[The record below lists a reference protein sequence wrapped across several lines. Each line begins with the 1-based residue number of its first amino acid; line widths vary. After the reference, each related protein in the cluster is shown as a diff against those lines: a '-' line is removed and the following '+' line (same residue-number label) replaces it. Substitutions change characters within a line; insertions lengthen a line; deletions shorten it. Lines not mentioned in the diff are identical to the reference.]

1 MSRKLTALMLSV
13 FMVLSLLTPFYNL
26 KAQDA
31 NLNEG
36 TYHTRPV
43 DVQNAVDYKA
53 LDEVADKEEERS
65 FIFVTDE
72 SSKVAEKL
80 NEVYET
86 LNAKDVAEKGND
98 YLMKAGFNDAI
109 SSALGALDFNSEVK
123 DKIKDLLGKS
133 KGGLLE
139 TMSSIFGG
147 KSLDKYDDS
156 DDRNFNVLFSGF
168 TMKMTTEEAMKVRE
182 SVPEVKQIFIDY
194 TYRRPNDKPNMY
206 NSTKMVNADQVWKNY
221 KYKGEGRVVAVID
234 SGADINHP
242 AMRLSDENKAALNK
256 EKVEKLIKDKL
267 LKGQYLN
274 PKFPYGYNF
283 MDHNMD
289 LKDTNGDTGMHG
301 MHVSGTVGANAT
313 QEEADKF
320 NNGILIK
327 GVAPEAQVLVM
338 RVFGQDVATTNTSA
352 YIEAIEE
359 SIILGADSMNMSLG
373 SMSGSEQGIDLG
385 MDLALQNARKAGS
398 IVAIAGGND
407 FYTTNGEGNPRA
419 TNPDWGVMGSPG
431 VAESAF
437 TVANY
442 NNNTMITDASTYII
456 DESGKE
462 VEVIAKAMDTI
473 DDAVDTGLESLKPY
487 DIVDV
492 GLGNT
497 EADYAGKDVKDK
509 VVLVQR
515 GGDSFANKIKLAQAK
530 GAKAVLLGNNE
541 VKKPDFFIIMQT
553 QTKGLIPGYSVT
565 YRNYEIIK
573 KNIADAIKKGEKPK
587 IKINTKRHEM
597 GNPGEYQMNDSTS
610 WGPNPTLRL
619 KPEITAPGGEIFS
632 TVNTDK
638 GRYQSMT
645 GTSMATPHV
654 AGGIALVN
662 QFLAKYKNDLNDE
675 GKGKDKHQFI
685 KNLMMATATPIL
697 YKNNPNYYYSP
708 RVQGAGLMNL
718 ENAVNPN
725 MVTVVDQGQKMSM
738 GKSVVEFGSVVD
750 GKLNFKLKLYNYSD
764 KAVTYKVRGIAQ
776 TDAVKDG
783 KITFAPLTLAKNDDM
798 GTVTV
803 AAGQEAEFKGTID
816 VDDKVAAQYRVQ
828 PNGFF
833 IDGFIFFESKAAAD
847 GAKEFADLSVPYLA
861 FCGDWAD
868 LPVIDVLPDEAFQET
883 ADGIT
888 WSSTVPFWYQGMK
901 EDAFPGVGFNNWN
914 FTHFFSRWSDGGRMI
929 QGYQTWSKR
938 YLDTYAISPN
948 GDSRKD
954 DLAFRG
960 VFLRNADSL
969 KFEFKNENGE
979 IIRSIEEPYRSVI
992 NKSSY
997 KRKSAEDSVWVWRGE
1012 NKDGV
1017 NVPDGKYTVTVS
1029 AKAQDNNA
1037 LPQIKERTVYV
1048 DRVKPELELIKAERK
1063 DNVVS
1068 IEFKAIDDRS
1078 GISWMDVFN
1087 MKNSEGKP
1095 AAAEFKYEP
1104 VPGEPNSLIVRA
1116 KWNVAEDFDFEAAK
1130 SNVWIGAMDMAG
1142 NYFERTLETIKNNGK
1157 VTFELVGP
1165 EGDENY
1171 PKELPRLEYAL
1182 PVLDKEGKQVIG
1194 KDGKPVFKWYN
1205 TTDTNNL
1212 EYRTYYPY
1220 YPDAFP
1226 EYNVKFDPEEVV
1238 LTKDNHDQKV
1248 KVIFT
1253 KKENTEDYGV
1263 LSVYVTNA
1271 TDYAGE
1277 ISLFAVSTD
1286 AKGKKTWYRLPRKA
1300 GYARDAFEANLPAG
1314 KYTIVVEGTGE
1325 AAPVLEIGNTPVTVK
1340 AREASEINTRL
1351 VFNKRWISFW
1361 LGTYGHTFNSIFGQD
1376 IVQVDDMNDDG
1387 TPKLDKNGNQVKIN
1401 KIINL
1406 SNYFDV
1412 IDTQTGKKINAN
1424 EAKIV
1429 GYFENPAKGYQ
1440 EFTLDIPLLSGTY
1453 KLVAKFDM
1461 AQYYIQDPVLELNAI
1476 SKDAQRQDN
1485 TKYMCLYPAD
1495 LVKGSLKV
1503 DTEFV
1508 TKDEG
1513 AKPNVKYEL
1522 YNSRGEFIE
1531 DWTNLLTGEYTLKT
1545 WIQDGYRPERTEY
1558 RIEITDKDLNITH
1571 TVRWFKLT
1579 EETRINSIVEFGL
1592 NGSYASD
1599 YGKPVTVKLTNKVT
1613 KDEVEVAVP
1622 VGKVEHVAIPAGEYT
1637 MEITLDSGWDY
1648 IFFTDNGKGGDKSQG
1663 SPDEVTLT
1671 AAYNYIELRLIK
1683 KEKPVYDTKY
1693 KLEITEE
1700 GLTNTD
1706 PRPKYALVDAKND
1719 KRYYTTDKAEFIN
1732 ITPGKYKLYVD
1743 IEPTGFT
1750 ASPKVQ
1756 DIEIV
1761 EAKDQAA
1768 TNPIVTEAKVT
1779 YTKATNKI
1787 KINSVVV
1794 DKDGNKIEEAADP
1807 ISVQYEAYTEE
1818 DGKKT
1823 YYDIGNLPVNVE
1835 VTIVPKN
1842 VKAPYAL
1849 YDADK
1854 NGINVT
1860 LDGTEEKEITF
1871 RYVVNNKRLNV
1882 KDLKDA
1888 ITKAK
1893 DMLENAKLEAEYKK
1907 ALEEALTEAEAYYE
1921 SDNKTQAGVFEAG
1934 DKLWDVI
1941 NKAVFMVTVTFDPN
1955 NDDTPVN
1962 TVIVQ
1967 GEKVTKPADPT
1978 KPGFTFEGWYLGDK
1992 EFDFET
1998 EIMRDITLKAKWNKI
2013 VIPTPTPDE
2022 PSVPDYPSVPDRPY
2036 RPHRPNRPTT
2046 PTKDIVKE
2054 PTKPVET
2061 TKPVEEKKDYGIVET
2076 MPTIAATLS
2085 DLPENEAAGS
2095 IMNMVARGILKG
2107 MDNGKFEGEL
2117 PITRAMV
2124 ATVLKR
2130 LSKDQRINNVS
2141 NFTDVKD
2148 TDWFAEAV
2156 KWAQSQGLIK
2166 GYEDG
2171 TFKANNLVTRQELAV
2186 IIERFLKIHGITM
2199 EEIKELSYK
2208 DLDTLPAWSKDAIIA
2223 MAKIGLAEGQTEEM
2237 YNPASQFTREE
2248 LAVMLE
2254 KIIEWV
2260 EKH

>member
-13 FMVLSLLTPFYNL
+13 FMVLGLLTPFYNL

-36 TYHTRPV
+36 THNTRPV

-156 DDRNFNVLFSGF
+156 DDRNFNVVFSGF

-182 SVPEVKQIFIDY
+182 SVPEVKQVFIDY

-206 NSTKMVNADQVWKNY
+206 NSTKMVNADQVWKKYN
-221 KYKGEGRVVAVID
+221 YKGEGRVVSVID

-242 AMRLSDENKAALNK
+242 AMRLSDESKAALTQ
-256 EKVEKLIKDKL
+256 EKVESLIKENL

-274 PKFPYGYNF
+274 PKLPYGYNF

-289 LKDTNGDTGMHG
+289 LKDTNADTGMHG
-301 MHVSGTVGANAT
+301 MHVSGTVGANAN

-327 GVAPEAQVLVM
+327 GVAPEAQILVM

-385 MDLALQNARKAGS
+385 MDLALQNAKKAGS

-419 TNPDWGVMGSPG
+419 TNPDWGVMGTPG

-442 NNNTMITDASTYII
+442 NNDLMITDASTFIT

-473 DDAVDTGLESLKPY
+473 DEAVDTGLVSKKPY

-497 EADYAGKDVKDK
+497 EEDYAGKDVKGK
-509 VVLVQR
+509 VVLAQR
-515 GGDSFANKIKLAQAK
+515 GGDSFANKIKRAQAN
-530 GAKAVLLGNNE
+530 GAIAVLLGNNE

-553 QTKGLIPGYSVT
+553 QTKGLIPSYSVT

-573 KNIADAIKKGEKPK
+573 KNIADAIKKGETPK

-662 QFLAKYKNDLNDE
+662 QFLKEKKFNIE
-675 GKGKDKHQFI
+675 GADKHQFI
-685 KNLMMATATPIL
+685 KNLMMATAAPIL

-718 ENAVNPN
+718 ENAVNPY
-725 MVTVVDQGQKMSM
+725 MVTVVDQAQKMSK
-738 GKSVVEFGSVVD
+738 GKAVVEFGSIAD
-750 GKLNFKLKLYNYSD
+750 GKLDFKLKLHNYSD

-783 KITFAPLTLAKNDDM
+783 KITFAPLTLAKDDNM

-803 AAGQEAEFKGTID
+803 EAGQEAEFKGTID
-816 VDDKVAAQYRVQ
+816 VSDKVASQYRVQ

-883 ADGIT
+883 ADGTT
-888 WSSTVPFWYQGMK
+888 WSSTVPFWYQGM
-901 EDAFPGVGFNNWN
+901 EEAAFPGDGFNNWN

-929 QGYQTWSKR
+929 QGFQAWSKK

-969 KFEFKNENGE
+969 KFEFIKKDGE
-979 IIRSIEEPYRSVI
+979 VVKSIEEPYRSVVR
-992 NKSSY
+992 KSSY
-997 KRKSAEDSVWVWRGE
+997 KGKFTEDPVWTWRGE
-1012 NKDGV
+1012 DKNDGQ
-1017 NVPDGKYTVTVS
+1017 VPDGDYTVRIST
-1029 AKAQDNNA
+1029 KAQDNNA
-1037 LPQIKERTVYV
+1037 ELQVIERTVYV
-1048 DRVKPELELIKAERK
+1048 DRVKPEIELLEAKQDK
-1063 DNVVS
+1063 DTNSVT
-1068 IEFKAIDDRS
+1068 IRFKATDDRS
-1078 GISWMDVFN
+1078 GLSWMDVLDF
-1087 MKNSEGKP
+1087 GK
-1095 AAAEFKYEP
+1095 ATEYGYEE
-1104 VPGEPNSLIVRA
+1104 VPGDEKSLIFNARFDNL
-1116 KWNVAEDFDFEAAK
+1116 KDDFKLAD
-1130 SNVWIGAMDMAG
+1130 NMDNIWIGAMDMAG
-1142 NYFERTLETIKNNGK
+1142 NYFETTLASVENKGK
-1157 VTFELVGP
+1157 VIFELKSSDP
-1165 EGDENY
+1165 DDQSF
-1171 PKELPRLEYAL
+1171 PKELPRLDYKVVENGQ
-1182 PVLDKEGKQVIG
+1182 D
-1194 KDGKPVFKWYN
+1194 KWYY
-1205 TTDTNNL
+1205 TTYTNNL
-1212 EYRTYYPY
+1212 MYTDYKAY
-1220 YPDAFP
+1220 YPDPFP
-1226 EYNVKFDPEEVV
+1226 GYNVEFKPREFTLSD
-1238 LTKDNHDQKV
+1238 DNQEQKV
-1248 KVIFT
+1248 EVIFT
-1253 KKENTEDYGV
+1253 KIDDKDFGI
-1263 LSVYVTNA
+1263 LDVYINNA
-1271 TDYAGE
+1271 FDYAGE
-1277 ISLFAVSTD
+1277 LSLFAVANYGTD
-1286 AKGKKTWYRLPRKA
+1286 DAVWYKLPRK
-1300 GYARDAFEANLPAG
+1300 GSYARDAFGVKLPAG
-1314 KYTIVVEGTGE
+1314 EYTIIAEGTGE
-1325 AAPVLEIGNTPVTVK
+1325 DAPELEIGTEKFVVNPRQMTEV
-1340 AREASEINTRL
+1340 NTRL
-1351 VFNKRWISFW
+1351 LFTGEWIS
-1361 LGTYGHTFNSIFGQD
+1361 LAIGTVSNTVYDVFGED
-1376 IVQVDDMNDDG
+1376 IVEYQVLDEDG
-1387 TPKLDKNGNQVKIN
+1387 NPKLDDDGNPVMGN

-1406 SNYFDV
+1406 QKYFDV
-1412 IDTQTGKKINAN
+1412 IDADTGKNINAT

-1429 GYFENPAKGYQ
+1429 GYFENPPKRYQ
-1440 EFTLDIPLLSGTY
+1440 EITLDIPVLSGNY
-1453 KLVAKFDM
+1453 KLIAKFDM
-1461 AQYYIQDPVLELNAI
+1461 IEYYIENPVLELGSMFDN
-1476 SKDAQRQDN
+1476 KQRQDN

-1495 LVKGSLKV
+1495 TVKGSLEV
-1503 DTEFV
+1503 ETEFV
-1508 TKDEG
+1508 TKDEST
-1513 AKPNVKYEL
+1513 KPSVKYEL
-1522 YNSRGEFIE
+1522 YDSRDELVE
-1531 DWTNLLTGEYTLKT
+1531 DWTNLLTGEYTLRT
-1545 WIQDGYRPERTEY
+1545 WIQGGYRPEREEY
-1558 RIEITDKDLNITH
+1558 KISITAKEPNVKH
-1571 TVRWFKLT
+1571 TVRWFKIS
-1579 EETRINSIVEFGL
+1579 EETRINSTVEFGV
-1592 NGSYASD
+1592 NGANAADYKSD
-1599 YGKPVTVKLTNKVT
+1599 VADTIKVKFTNKEDSSKT
-1613 KDEVEVAVP
+1613 YEVKIP
-1622 VGKVEHVAIPAGEYT
+1622 IGKVYHELIPAGEYT
-1637 MEITLDSGWDY
+1637 MDVELEGDWDY
-1648 IFFTDNGKGGDKSQG
+1648 IFFTSKGNGGDKSQG
-1663 SPDEVTLT
+1663 NPDEVAFTE
-1671 AAYNYIELRLIK
+1671 AYNFIELQLLK
-1683 KEKPVYDTKY
+1683 TEKPVYDTKY
-1693 KLEITEE
+1693 KLEITET
-1700 GLTNTD
+1700 GLESEKS
-1706 PRPKYALVDAKND
+1706 RPKYALVDVNND
-1719 KRYYTTDKAEFIN
+1719 KRYYTTEKSDFIN
-1732 ITPGKYKLYVD
+1732 LTPGEYILYVD
-1743 IEPTGFT
+1743 KVPTGYV
-1750 ASPKVQ
+1750 ADPMKQKIV
-1756 DIEIV
+1756 IEEV
-1761 EAKDQAA
+1761 TDPATVPEAVKA
-1768 TNPIVTEAKVT
+1768 TVN
-1779 YTKATNKI
+1779 YTKSTNNITI
-1787 KINSVVV
+1787 KSIVV
-1794 DKDGNKIEEAADP
+1794 DKDGKEIKKPDDFIA
-1807 ISVQYEAYTEE
+1807 VQYEAYTKDSAGNE
-1818 DGKKT
+1818 T
-1823 YYDIGNLPVNVE
+1823 IYDIGNLPVGVE
-1835 VTIVPKN
+1835 LTVRPKN
-1842 VKAPYAL
+1842 VKAPYEL
-1849 YDADK
+1849 YKDEDVVEDGK
-1854 NGINVT
+1854 KVT
-1860 LDGTEEKEITF
+1860 IDGTQVPEITF
-1871 RYVVNNKRLNV
+1871 RYVVNNKRLIT
-1882 KDLKDA
+1882 KDLDEA
-1888 ITKAK
+1888 IAYAK
-1893 DMLENAKLEAEYKK
+1893 DLLENAKLEPEYKQGLEK
-1907 ALEEALTEAEAYYE
+1907 ALKAAEDYLKGN
-1921 SDNKTQAGVFEAG
+1921 DKTQAGVFDAANE
-1934 DKLWDVI
+1934 LWDVVDA
-1941 NKAVFMVTVTFDPN
+1941 AVFMVTVTIDPDN
-1955 NDDTPVN
+1955 ETDPTSYD
-1962 TVIVQ
+1962 ILQ
-1967 GEKVTKPADPT
+1967 GEKVTKPADPI
-1978 KPGFTFEGWYLGDK
+1978 KPGFTFEGWYLGDE

-1998 EIMRDITLKAKWNKI
+1998 KVMNDITLKAKWNEI
-2013 VIPTPTPDE
+2013 VIPTPDE
-2022 PSVPDYPSVPDRPY
+2022 PIIPEPDYPIIPDYPVIPH
-2036 RPHRPNRPTT
+2036 RPHRPSK
-2046 PTKDIVKE
+2046 PTKDIVKDT
-2054 PTKPVET
+2054 TKPAE
-2061 TKPVEEKKDYGIVET
+2061 KPVEEKKDYGIVET
-2076 MPTIAATLS
+2076 MPTIAATFS

-2130 LSKDQRINNVS
+2130 LSKDQRINSVP
-2141 NFTDVKD
+2141 NFKDVKD

-2208 DLDTLPAWSKDAIIA
+2208 DLDTLPAWSRDAIIA
-2223 MAKIGLAEGQTEEM
+2223 MAKIGLVEGQTEEM
-2237 YNPASQFTREE
+2237 YNPASEFTREE

-2254 KIIEWV
+2254 KIIIWV